1 MYQNERE
8 LEIQKILSREP
19 YVTVK
24 QLSQWLYTSESS
36 IRRDLSVL
44 ERRGIVKRSYGGVEL
59 AKNSSQVLPFS
70 ARAHYN
76 IPAKKIMAKKAAA
89 LVQDGDIVF
98 LDQSS
103 SAFFVAGELPRKAGV
118 TVVTNNIE
126 IINLLS
132 QSEIEVIS
140 CGGRLS
146 KTNRNCLVGDDAHRI
161 FKEIHANVLFFS
173 SKALSPE
180 GVIYDCYREEVCIR
194 NTMLANAEQ
203 KVFLCASEKYGQYA
217 GYRQCTLEEVDR
229 MITEQESPAFF
240 TGPEAQQCRIL

>member
-8 LEIQKILSREP
+8 LEIQKILSRED

-36 IRRDLSVL
+36 IRRDLASL
-44 ERRGIVKRSYGGVEL
+44 ERRGLVKRSYGGVEL
-59 AKNSSQVLPFS
+59 VKRSTLVLPFS

-76 IPAKKIMAKKAAA
+76 IPAKKIMARKAAA
-89 LVQDGDIVF
+89 LVREGDIVF

-103 SAFFVAGELPRKAGV
+103 SAFFVAGELQRRGDI
-118 TVVTNNIE
+118 TVVTNNVE
-126 IINLLS
+126 IIGLLS
-132 QSEIEVIS
+132 QSEMEVVS
-140 CGGRLS
+140 CGGSLS

-161 FKEIHANVLFFS
+161 FREIRANVLFFS

-194 NTMLANAEQ
+194 NTMLAHAEK
-203 KVFLCASEKYGQYA
+203 KVFLCASEKFGGYA
-217 GYRQCTLEEVDR
+217 GYRQGCLEEVDLL
-229 MITEQESPAFF
+229 ITEKDKTDISRQMNLQGVEV
-240 TGPEAQQCRIL
+240 I